1 MIRNFCGI
9 EKGNLFQEIEA
20 LKKLVDDC
28 KAPQGVAAD
37 VVDHIHAVREKGNIG
52 AHMKGD
58 VNLMVDVEPEE
69 AQILIDLVEMLFD
82 EWYVA
87 RHKREQRLAAAKR
100 LLKATERVEPEPRK

>member
-1 MIRNFCGI
+1 MIRNFCEI
-9 EKGNLFQEIEA
+9 ERPNLFQEIEA
-20 LKKLVDDC
+20 LKKLVDEG

-58 VNLMVDVEPEE
+58 VNLMVDVEREE
-69 AQILIDLVEMLFD
+69 AQILIDLIEMLFD

-87 RHKREQRLAAAKR
+87 RFKRQERLAAAKS
-100 LLKATERVEPEPRK
+100 LMQAPPTVG